1 MVRGSDQ
8 DSDLEVGSNVSASTS
23 TFHLEDSIFESI
35 GKQFLY
41 SHTMPANKNDSTQ
54 PDHQPETVYNMDRE
68 KIPKWPDQS
77 SSTLDKP
84 KESPDTAAATWR
96 DLFNF
101 FTPRHLVVLVTA
113 LFSSAVAVG
122 ADIAGVIIFGN
133 VFQELTSYAAK
144 QLGPEETRQKVN
156 FWVSII
162 AVLAVTHLIAAAT
175 QMRSWIKYGE
185 LQARSARLG
194 LFRRML
200 SKQMGWF
207 DSNRDGMPAMLTAF
221 QRNIRELQIA
231 TSQTLGFIGH
241 DFMLSIAGMVVAFKY
256 GPLMTLVI
264 TASVPIAMFIMRALS
279 QMLEKAIRTQKEKQA
294 VATKLSAAAITGIDL
309 VKIYN
314 SHEHELHNFRLAA
327 REAGKHARVQTM
339 WNALQAAFIKVYMA
353 VVFLSGFF
361 FGIYQVH
368 QGNMSAGD
376 VLTTFYA
383 ALSTFQGVQG
393 LGPHILSIT
402 KGIQAG
408 KALKSVVSERVVEMG
423 GGRKPRVFEGRIEVK
438 SLSFAYPSN
447 PMVQVLK
454 PVSMTFKPG
463 KMTFLVGRSGSGKS
477 TVTNLLVKFYEPL
490 SGEILLDEHPL
501 QTLDSEWVRK
511 NVTLVQQQSTLFSE
525 TLYENIAMNSD
536 DVSRDK
542 VKAACEMA
550 LLQSIIAGLPQGLD
564 TLVGP
569 GGQSLSG
576 GQRQR
581 VALAR
586 ARLRDTPVLILD
598 EVTSGMDPKSKLMI
612 MDAIRYWRSGRTT
625 IIITHDVSQV
635 GEEDYVYVMDK
646 AEVREEG
653 LCKQLLSSR
662 DGYFLQLR
670 ALAESGTEYGSPDGV
685 MTPNDDL
692 SSSSSEDEL
701 DADMSGRSFYIP
713 EPKTASSSSSFG
725 ALGRMSFVPIPGTNG
740 AMYPIHNQP
749 ASEAYSQQSRSPR
762 HRHRDQGRSNRWQD
776 AEAARPRQGSI
787 DFIQARGLSAL
798 ANRSPVKRSLQQSG
812 TAGVLRRLSM
822 RPSATEDVEM
832 SAVRNQKRGTKGVI
846 RERMK
851 EAIGEEIRV
860 GNRRV
865 KKTGARKT
873 TNEETKDDSSSTTQQ
888 MSAHQILKT
897 VWPALDTRHRFYAIG
912 ALFWCIVAAACSP
925 VFAFVFSNLLQAFW
939 AQGSKLEAGTKW
951 AIVLGCVGLLD
962 FTAVFFTFSLA
973 GAVAQEWVDT
983 LKVDAFFSIL
993 HQPRT
998 WHDQSKNS
1006 VARVC
1011 DVLDRG
1017 ADEMRTIVAQF
1028 TPIVLTVVIMISAAI
1043 TWAMVILWQLTLVA
1057 VAVFPLVGLCIFFS
1071 TRTSEKWEA
1080 LSNESAEATGAILSS
1095 VVSDI
1100 RVVRAFLLEKFFT
1113 DRFEAAAERAFM
1125 LGKKRGLYTGIW
1137 AGIHC
1142 SISQWFVVVIFTFGV
1157 LLLTTVESVNVGD
1170 IIQVVN
1176 LLLFTVGS
1184 ATMMMSSIPQI
1195 AAAQA
1200 KAAQMLRLAQ
1210 MPRGHPEQQELG
1222 KKRVLT
1228 PFPIVFNKLR
1238 FAYPGRDQLVLRNVS
1253 LSIPGEGCTAIVG
1266 SSGCGKST
1274 IAALILGLYEPLYDD
1289 DEGPISA
1296 AAPRA
1301 FRKSNFEAVSPV
1313 ASYPL
1318 PSLICSPS
1326 QDTTRG
1332 GSHLRG
1338 SELGALTYAGFD
1350 AREISIKALRST
1362 TAYVPQQPF
1371 IFPGTIRAN
1380 IAYGIPE
1387 DEKVLRGQHN
1397 VELAARE
1404 ADIHEFVISLPQRYE
1419 TLVGDGGVA
1428 LSGGQAQRLCIAR
1441 ALARR
1446 PKLLVLDEPTSA
1458 LDAESGQSVM
1468 HTLRTLVCRQ
1478 DGDPNGPAASPL
1490 LRRGGGSLS
1499 PYIPQ
1504 HPDPYNWEGNFF
1516 RRSEGRPFSYVHGA
1530 AASARHRPP
1539 AVVVITH
1546 SREMMMMAD
1555 RLVVIDNGCVA
1566 ETGTYEYLMA
1576 AGDSRLAELLDGVYR
1591 APGVESGIPRE
1602 TTTSSEPIPASPRT
1616 LTRVVS
1622 PSPEQYRR
1630 NNRSSPGGLPQ
1641 RQKRSG
1647 QEYGRHIS
1655 AAGGGIGRE
1664 VIK

>member
-1 MVRGSDQ
+1 MVREGDQ
-8 DSDLEVGSNVSASTS
+8 DLDLEMSSNVSACTS
-23 TFHLEDSIFESI
+23 TFHLEDSSFESI
-35 GKQFLY
+35 DKEFLY
-41 SHTMPANKNDSTQ
+41 SHTMPINKNDSKR
-54 PDHQPETVYNMDRE
+54 PHHQSESVYNMDQE
-68 KIPKWPDQS
+68 KTPKRPDQS

-84 KESPDTAAATWR
+84 KELLDPAAASWR

-101 FTPRHLVVLVTA
+101 FSPQHLVVLITA
-113 LFSSAVAVG
+113 LFSSAIAVG

-133 VFQELTSYAAK
+133 VFQELTSYAAR
-144 QLGPEETRQKVN
+144 QLGSEETRQNVN

-175 QMRSWIKYGE
+175 QMRSWIKHGE
-185 LQARSARLG
+185 MQARSARLE

-207 DSNRDGMPAMLTAF
+207 DSNKDGMPAMMTAF

-241 DFMLSIAGMVVAFKY
+241 DFMLSIAGMIVAFKY

-279 QMLEKAIRTQKEKQA
+279 QMLEKAIRAQKEKQA

-309 VKIYN
+309 VKVYN

-339 WNALQAAFIKVYMA
+339 WNALQAAFIKIYMA

-361 FGIYQVH
+361 FGIYQVD

-376 VLTTFYA
+376 VITTFYA

-393 LGPHILSIT
+393 LGPHILNLVR
-402 KGIQAG
+402 GMQAG
-408 KALKSVVSERVVEMG
+408 KALKSVVFDRVVEMG
-423 GGRKPRVFEGRIEVK
+423 GGRKPRVFEGRVEVK
-438 SLSFAYPSN
+438 SVSFAYPSS
-447 PMVQVLK
+447 PAVQVLK
-454 PVSMTFKPG
+454 QTSMTFKPG

-477 TVTNLLVKFYEPL
+477 SITNLLVKFYEPL

-511 NVTLVQQQSTLFSE
+511 NVTLVQQQSTLFSD
-525 TLYENIAMNSD
+525 TLYANITMNSD
-536 DVSRDK
+536 NVSRDK

-550 LLQSIIAGLPQGLD
+550 LLQSTIASLPQGLD

-598 EVTSGMDPKSKLMI
+598 EVTSGLDPKSKLMI

-625 IIITHDVSQV
+625 IVITHDISQV
-635 GEEDYVYVMDK
+635 GDDDYVYVMDK

-653 LCKQLLSSR
+653 LCKQLQSNR

-670 ALAESGTEYGSPDGV
+670 ALAESGADSSSQDGAMSPD
-685 MTPNDDL
+685 DDL
-692 SSSSSEDEL
+692 SSLSSSEDEP
-701 DADMSGRSFYIP
+701 DADMSGKSFYIP
-713 EPKTASSSSSFG
+713 EPKTTSSFG
-725 ALGRMSFVPIPGTNG
+725 ALGRMSFVPIPGTN
-740 AMYPIHNQP
+740 AAIYPTPNQP
-749 ASEAYSQQSRSPR
+749 GSDAYLQLHQSPR
-762 HRHRDQGRSNRWQD
+762 HRHREQVRPNYRQD
-776 AEAARPRQGSI
+776 GEVAKPRRGSI
-787 DFIQARGLSAL
+787 DFIQAHGLSAL
-798 ANRSPVKRSLQQSG
+798 ANRSPAKRSVPQGSG
-812 TAGVLRRLSM
+812 IGDVLRRLST
-822 RPSATEDVEM
+822 RSSPIEDVEM
-832 SAVRNQKRGTKGVI
+832 SPVRENKKGVKGVMRKKMKNVMGKGARGGKRG
-846 RERMK
+846 MK
-851 EAIGEEIRV
+851 DG
-860 GNRRV
+860 
-865 KKTGARKT
+865 
-873 TNEETKDDSSSTTQQ
+873 TNEEAKEETTSTTEQ
-888 MSAHQILKT
+888 MSTYQILKT
-897 VWPALDTRHRFYAIG
+897 VWPALDAKHRLYAVV
-912 ALFWCIVAAACSP
+912 ALFWCIVAAGCSP

-951 AIVLGCVGLLD
+951 AIVLGCVGILD

-993 HQPRT
+993 CQPRA
-998 WHDQSKNS
+998 WHDRSKNS
-1006 VARVC
+1006 AARVC

-1028 TPIVLTVVIMISAAI
+1028 APIALTVIIMISSAI
-1043 TWAMVILWQLTLVA
+1043 IWAMAILWQLTLVA
-1057 VAVFPLVGLCIFFS
+1057 LAVFPFVGLCIFFS
-1071 TRTSEKWEA
+1071 ARTSEKWEA
-1080 LSNESAEATGAILSS
+1080 LSNESSEATGSILSS

-1100 RVVRAFLLEKFFT
+1100 RVVRAFLLEKFFG
-1113 DRFEAAAERAFM
+1113 DRFEAAVERAFTI
-1125 LGKKRGLYTGIW
+1125 GKKRGLYTGIW
-1137 AGIHC
+1137 SGIHC
-1142 SISQWFVVVIFTFGV
+1142 SISQWLVVVIFTFGV
-1157 LLLTTVESVNVGD
+1157 FLLTTVETVNVGD

-1176 LLLFTVGS
+1176 LLMFTVGS
-1184 ATMMMSSIPQI
+1184 ATMMMSNIPQI

-1200 KAAQMLRLAQ
+1200 KATQMLHLAQ
-1210 MPRGHPEQQELG
+1210 MPRGHSEQQELG
-1222 KKRVLT
+1222 KKRILA

-1238 FAYPGRDQLVLRNVS
+1238 FAYPGRDQQVLRNVS
-1253 LSIPGEGCTAIVG
+1253 LSIPSEGCTAIVG
-1266 SSGCGKST
+1266 GSGCGKST
-1274 IAALILGLYEPLYDD
+1274 IAALILGLYEPLCDD
-1289 DEGPISA
+1289 DRSPVGGASPK
-1296 AAPRA
+1296 A
-1301 FRKSNFEAVSPV
+1301 FRKGNFEVASPVSYPLGPV
-1313 ASYPL
+1313 ASSPL
-1318 PSLICSPS
+1318 PSLVYSLP
-1326 QDTTRG
+1326 QGVMRA
-1332 GSHLRG
+1332 GSYRRSG
-1338 SELGALTYAGFD
+1338 ELGALTYAGFD
-1350 AREISIKALRST
+1350 SREISTKALSSMM
-1362 TAYVPQQPF
+1362 AYVPQHPF
-1371 IFPGTIRAN
+1371 LFPGTIQGN
-1380 IAYGIPE
+1380 IAYGLPE
-1387 DEKVLRGQHN
+1387 DEIVLRGQHN
-1397 VELAARE
+1397 IELAARE
-1404 ADIHEFVISLPQRYE
+1404 ADIHEFIISLPQGYE
-1419 TLVGDGGVA
+1419 TLVGDGGAA

-1468 HTLRTLVCRQ
+1468 DTLRTLVCRR
-1478 DGDPNGPAASPL
+1478 DGGLSAAASPL
-1490 LRRGGGSLS
+1490 LRRGDGTLS
-1499 PYIPQ
+1499 PYSPQ

-1516 RRSEGRPFSYVHGA
+1516 RKSEGRPFSYVHGA
-1530 AASARHRPP
+1530 GASAQHRAP

-1546 SREMMMMAD
+1546 SREMMKMAD

-1576 AGDSRLAELLDGVYR
+1576 VGDSRLAELLDGAYR
-1591 APGVESGIPRE
+1591 SPAAKSSGVPRE
-1602 TTTSSEPIPASPRT
+1602 KTTSLEPVPVSPRT

-1630 NNRSSPGGLPQ
+1630 NNHSSPGGIPQ
-1641 RQKRSG
+1641 RQQRP
-1647 QEYGRHIS
+1647 GRNIEDMFLPQVDWQ
-1655 AAGGGIGRE
+1655 GDRR
-1664 VIK
+1664 